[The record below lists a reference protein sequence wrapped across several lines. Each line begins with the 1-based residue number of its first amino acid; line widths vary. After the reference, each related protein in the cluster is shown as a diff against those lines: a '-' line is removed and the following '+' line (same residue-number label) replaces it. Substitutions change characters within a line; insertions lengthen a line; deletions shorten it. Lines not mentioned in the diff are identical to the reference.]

1 MIKFKDGDLILYLTS
16 SPKLGT
22 KCQDPLL
29 VPEYGCMH
37 LTSRSE
43 SVTLEGGGRE
53 GEKNKK
59 ETVVYKPSHCCSR
72 VHRVLPFDFFNY
84 LFLSELVVNIA
95 DP

>member
-1 MIKFKDGDLILYLTS
+1 MIKFKDGDLIFYLTS
-16 SPKLGT
+16 SPKLGM

-43 SVTLEGGGRE
+43 SVTLEGGG
-53 GEKNKK
+53 GGK